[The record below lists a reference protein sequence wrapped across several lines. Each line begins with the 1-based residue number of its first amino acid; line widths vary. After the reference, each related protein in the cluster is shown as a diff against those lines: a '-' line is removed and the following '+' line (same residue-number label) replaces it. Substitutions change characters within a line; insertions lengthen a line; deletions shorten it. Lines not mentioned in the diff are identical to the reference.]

1 MQSHC
6 PHAPFAAGT
15 VCIVVAALLVHQ
27 SPIKPT
33 ADALGTS
40 QQAPCCPLS
49 HFAHG
54 DVFCVFFALAA
65 GARACFSTLL
75 LLLPPARAF
84 GACES
89 GPFLV
94 LPLQQSRYLHVS
106 PLSEITS
113 RASRCPVARCGCAA
127 RGPREQRRAERESA
141 FHGEWRRSYARYSDP
156 REVGFFANESCP
168 GRIRR
173 RKLHPPRSSSS
184 LRGFSPWR

>member
-15 VCIVVAALLVHQ
+15 VCIVVAALLVQ

-65 GARACFSTLL
+65 GARACFS
-75 LLLPPARAF
+75 
-84 GACES
+84 
-89 GPFLV
+89 
-94 LPLQQSRYLHVS
+94 LPLQQSRYRHVS
-106 PLSEITS
+106 HCLRFTS
-113 RASRCPVARCGCAA
+113 RTRCRVARCGRAA
-127 RGPREQRRAERESA
+127 SGPRNQRRAEREHA
-141 FHGEWRRSYARYSDP
+141 FHG
-156 REVGFFANESCP
+156 G
-168 GRIRR
+168 
-173 RKLHPPRSSSS
+173 
-184 LRGFSPWR
+184 

>member
-15 VCIVVAALLVHQ
+15 VCIVVAALLVQ

-84 GACES
+84 GACDS
-89 GPFLV
+89 V
-94 LPLQQSRYLHVS
+94 RSLPRLAPAAEPVSSRLS
-106 PLSEITS
+106 P
-113 RASRCPVARCGCAA
+113 V
-127 RGPREQRRAERESA
+127 
-141 FHGEWRRSYARYSDP
+141 
-156 REVGFFANESCP
+156 
-168 GRIRR
+168 
-173 RKLHPPRSSSS
+173 
-184 LRGFSPWR
+184 